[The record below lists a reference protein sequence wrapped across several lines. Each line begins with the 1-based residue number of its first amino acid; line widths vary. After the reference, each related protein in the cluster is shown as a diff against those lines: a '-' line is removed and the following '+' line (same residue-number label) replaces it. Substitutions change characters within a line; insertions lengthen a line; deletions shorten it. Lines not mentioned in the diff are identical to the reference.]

1 MLAEYIFKTAVEN
14 PNNLEVVWIPREINE
29 LADRLS
35 ENCDKNDSKTSDKF
49 FQYLV
54 FRDLL

>member
-1 MLAEYIFKTAVEN
+1 MLAEYIFKTAVKN
-14 PNNLEVVWIPREINE
+14 PNNLEVVWIPREVN
-29 LADRLS
+29 RLS
-35 ENCDKNDSKTSDKF
+35 ENCDNNDWKTSDKF